1 MNDLIY
7 KFIER
12 PKTAF
17 ILCGCVANLSLW
29 AISHIKSFSILWVIC
44 FFVFTAFSALFLSV
58 YLMEFVEKK
67 TRYKIYFQLL
77 FHILLIILYL
87 ALNTYKS
94 VLDQKFLPQSLVMSV
109 IVFFTMLLMMNL
121 RVVVGYSFE
130 HIKMLWKRPK

>member
-7 KFIER
+7 KLIER

-29 AISHIKSFSILWVIC
+29 AISHIKSFSILWVLG
-44 FFVFTAFSALFLSV
+44 FFIFTAFSALALSV
-58 YLMEFVEKK
+58 YLMEIVEKK
-67 TRYKIYFQLL
+67 PRYKIYFQLL
-77 FHILLIILYL
+77 FYTLLIILYL

-94 VLDQKFLPQSLVMSV
+94 FLDQKFFPRSLVMFV

-130 HIKMLWKRPK
+130 NIKMLWKRLK

>member
-17 ILCGCVANLSLW
+17 ILCRCVANLSLW
-29 AISHIKSFSILWVIC
+29 AISHIKNFSILWVIC

-58 YLMEFVEKK
+58 YLMEFVVKK
-67 TRYKIYFQLL
+67 PRYKIYFQLL
-77 FHILLIILYL
+77 FYILLIILYL